1 MTARPRQLDA
11 VELLARWRTAV
22 VVEDGRPTTTWRE
35 YRRTLVAF
43 WDHAGKHPARVG
55 LDDLERFCG
64 RVIEPPAR
72 RAGRRLSEQTRH
84 NYTSHV
90 KAFYAWAVREGHL
103 PRDPFA
109 RVRVPRVRQGP
120 PRSLDLAVV
129 ERLLAATAPTPR
141 LHLAVW
147 LAYGAGLR
155 CMEVAGLRVEDCHLG
170 EHPTLRVT
178 GKGGR
183 VRVVP
188 LHPRVAGVLAV
199 ALEGRPASG
208 PVIASET
215 DDRAHL
221 GPKYV
226 SALLC
231 GVLRALELPYTP
243 HQMRHTFAT
252 QVLAAGQGTNLRAVQ
267 RLLGHASL
275 RTTEVYT
282 SAYDVDAQQAVK
294 GLPDPT
300 SPGRLPP
307 DLAEAAT
314 ALARLDGATV
324 DQLLGLLGRRE
335 VAS

>member
-1 MTARPRQLDA
+1 MTARPRQLDG

-22 VVEDGRPTTTWRE
+22 VVEDGHPATTWRE

-43 WDHAGKHPARVG
+43 WDHAGKPPGRVG

-72 RAGRRLSEQTRH
+72 RAGRRLSDQTRH

-90 KAFYAWAVREGHL
+90 KAFYAWAVREGL
-103 PRDPFA
+103 LARDPFA

-129 ERLLAATAPTPR
+129 ERLLAFTVPRPR

-155 CMEVAGLRVEDCHLG
+155 CMEIASLRIEDCQGG
-170 EHPTLRVT
+170 EHPTLRVA
-178 GKGGR
+178 GKGGK

-188 LHPRVAGVLAV
+188 LHPRVAGVLAA
-199 ALEGRPASG
+199 ALCYRPATG
-208 PVIASET
+208 PVIASAT

-221 GPKYV
+221 GAKYV

-231 GVLRALELPYTP
+231 DALRALELPYTP
-243 HQMRHTFAT
+243 HQLRHTFAT
-252 QVLAAGQGTNLRAVQ
+252 EVLAAGQGTNLRAVQ

-300 SPGRLPP
+300 APRRLPP
-307 DLAEAAT
+307 ALAEAAT
-314 ALARLDGATV
+314 ALARLGEADV
-324 DQLLGLLGRRE
+324 DQLLVLLGRRE